1 MIQTRKKSSKK
12 KTKKGGATTVSCKDL
27 ITLEEF
33 VSYIDK
39 HPPDLLLSTIKTRKE
54 IYNARAIEFKKTK
67 YSTDATIQT
76 NKQFSFVVSNNDGE
90 YINKIYEMIHHFVG
104 NKYIDGI
111 MKIILSEKKDTE
123 ILSAIKEVYGKEKNI
138 KPSSYKYNMS
148 ILADCIHRFID
159 IKNSIPKILDIGC
172 GDGKKIKLVS
182 DMIECDIF
190 GADIPQWG
198 NYKKERNIGIEY
210 KIITHNPYH
219 VDYKNSFFDCIT
231 LLSVLHHVSSI
242 IDVIEECKRM
252 LKKTGIIVILEHDVW
267 NDKDIAIIDIQHKLF
282 QYLNNEKHPSSINCY
297 YNVIEWDIIFDR
309 CGMKPVH
316 RTYFGYNVN
325 SKIKYD
331 MQYITVYKL
340 K

>member
-12 KTKKGGATTVSCKDL
+12 KTKKGGVDVMNCKDF
-27 ITLEEF
+27 ITVEELT
-33 VSYIDK
+33 SYIDR

-54 IYNARAIEFKKTK
+54 IFNARVIEFKKTK

-76 NKQFSFVVSNNDGE
+76 NHQFSFVVSNNDGE
-90 YINKIYEMIHHFVG
+90 YINKIYEMVHHFVG
-104 NKYIDGI
+104 NKYIDKI

-159 IKNSIPKILDIGC
+159 IKNNIPKILDVGC
-172 GDGKKIKLVS
+172 GDGKKIKLVQ
-182 DMIECDIF
+182 DMISCNIF

-210 KIITHNPYH
+210 KKITYNPCH
-219 VDYKNSFFDCIT
+219 IDYKDSFFDCIT

-242 IDVIEECKRM
+242 TDVIEECKRM
-252 LKKTGIIVILEHDVW
+252 LKKNGIIVILEHDVW
-267 NDKDIAIIDIQHKLF
+267 NDKDTAIIDIQHKLF

-309 CGMKPVH
+309 CGMIPVH
-316 RTYFGYNVN
+316 RTYLGYNVN

-331 MQYITVYKL
+331 LQYITVYKL